1 MPISVAA
8 GTDGGDSRDARA
20 LATRLRAPL
29 RALVTLVLKRLGR
42 RTGEIAIVVADDALT
57 RRLNREWRRMDHAT
71 DVITFAYDEREADA
85 DTRPINGDLVVSRD
99 RVRVQAKRWRVS
111 EAAEL
116 ARLVIHGA
124 LHLCGHDHMQAGERR
139 VMRAYED
146 AAMLEAG
153 RVITAMEKKWP
164 KAPKAPKAAR
174 SPKLPAARKPAK
186 RARRARPG
194 VAKSGRKGR
203 D

>member
-8 GTDGGDSRDARA
+8 GTDAGGSRDVRS
-20 LATRLRAPL
+20 LAAPL

-71 DVITFAYDEREADA
+71 DVITFAYDEHEADA
-85 DTRPINGDLVVSRD
+85 DTRPINGDLVVSLD

-124 LHLCGHDHMQAGERR
+124 LHLCGHDHMKAAERR
-139 VMRAYED
+139 VMRAFED

-153 RVITAMEKKWP
+153 PVIAAMEKKWP
-164 KAPKAPKAAR
+164 KAPQAPKAAK
-174 SPKLPAARKPAK
+174 PPAK
-186 RARRARPG
+186 AKVRTPAKPARRARPG
-194 VAKSGRKGR
+194 VAKSRRKAR